1 MPGTMMARRTRVA
14 RLWRLAAAVLVAG
27 LCLMPPGPGR
37 AGNYLPGPRDSY
49 KIFVIGDSLAG
60 GLWAGLAR
68 LARDDERISVSGRF
82 KEDSGLARPEIYNWP
97 RALNGILER
106 NQFDIAVVMIGAN
119 DGRDI
124 RKGAERLSYGSPEWI
139 AAYKDNMAALLAVL
153 KRSGVAVYWIGLPPM
168 LSRQIDDVATTVTAL
183 QREAVDKAGIRFLD
197 IRAQFANADG
207 SYAENGFDLNGEF
220 VRLRSR
226 NGVNLLRSGN
236 DKLASIL
243 LEELR
248 RDIEAAQEI
257 HAADEAAHGDDG
269 LPATRR
275 RAVFDGPVFG
285 KALANGEVTR
295 IEPGDLPSRD
305 AIALARRPAREDA
318 GKADDAR
325 QAGDDGA
332 NGKGMAGLA
341 ALRLDAQPGSHAER
355 LLTTGQS
362 PPPQPG
368 RIDDFSIGQP
378 AE

>member
-1 MPGTMMARRTRVA
+1 MMARGTRVA
-14 RLWRLAAAVLVAG
+14 RLWRLAAAVLFAG
-27 LCLMPPGPGR
+27 LCLMLPGPGR

-68 LARDDERISVSGRF
+68 LVRDDEQISVSGRF
-82 KEDSGLARPEIYNWP
+82 KEDSGLARLEIYNWP
-97 RALNGILER
+97 RAVGGILER

-124 RKGAERLSYGSPEWI
+124 RKGAERLIYGSPEWI
-139 AAYKDNMAALLAVL
+139 AAYKDNMAALLTVL
-153 KRSGVAVYWIGLPPM
+153 KRSGVAVYWVGLPPM

-183 QREAVDKAGIRFLD
+183 QREAMDKAGIRFLD
-197 IRAQFANADG
+197 IRPQFANADG
-207 SYAENGFDLNGEF
+207 SYVENGFDVTGEF

-248 RDIEAAQEI
+248 TDIAAAQEI
-257 HAADEAAHGDDG
+257 HAAGEDAQGDDG
-269 LPATRR
+269 LPVRRR

-285 KALANGEVTR
+285 KALANGEITR

-318 GKADDAR
+318 GKADDAKP
-325 QAGDDGA
+325 AGDDSA
-332 NGKGMAGLA
+332 NSNGMVGRPEP
-341 ALRLDAQPGSHAER
+341 RLDAQPGSHAER

-362 PPPQPG
+362 PPPPPG
-368 RIDDFSIGQP
+368 RIDDFSIAQ
-378 AE
+378 